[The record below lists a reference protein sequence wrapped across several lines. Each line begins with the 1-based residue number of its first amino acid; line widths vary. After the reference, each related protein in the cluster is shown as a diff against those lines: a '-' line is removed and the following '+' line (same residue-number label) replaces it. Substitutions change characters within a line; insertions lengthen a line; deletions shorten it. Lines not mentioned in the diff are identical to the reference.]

1 MVEIR
6 EKTTILNKL
15 IHKSQAIHG
24 GQRVCEE
31 NNELELELEKNE
43 ILVKYFAVKGPNL
56 KGCRRTV
63 TILIGVILTTRILYS
78 IKVIVQ

>member
-1 MVEIR
+1 M
-6 EKTTILNKL
+6 
-15 IHKSQAIHG
+15 
-24 GQRVCEE
+24 CEE
-31 NNELELELEKNE
+31 NNKLELELELEEKKRNLDE
-43 ILVKYFAVKGPNL
+43 VFCGERTEL

>member
-1 MVEIR
+1 MR
-6 EKTTILNKL
+6 KTSILNKL
-15 IHKSQAIHG
+15 IHKMQAIHG

-31 NNELELELEKNE
+31 NKLELELEEEKNE

-63 TILIGVILTTRILYS
+63 TLLIGVILTTRILYS

>member
-1 MVEIR
+1 MAEIR
-6 EKTTILNKL
+6 EKQYTKTNPQTASHSRGPK
-15 IHKSQAIHG
+15 G
-24 GQRVCEE
+24 VRR
-31 NNELELELEKNE
+31 NNELELEKNE

-63 TILIGVILTTRILYS
+63 KLLIGVILITKILYS

>member
-1 MVEIR
+1 MAEIR
-6 EKTTILNKL
+6 EKQVRILNKL

-31 NNELELELEKNE
+31 NNELELEKNE

-63 TILIGVILTTRILYS
+63 TLLIGVILTKRILYS

>member
-1 MVEIR
+1 MR
-6 EKTTILNKL
+6 KTSIPNKL
-15 IHKSQAIHG
+15 IHKPQDIHG
-24 GQRVCEE
+24 GQRVCKE

-43 ILVKYFAVKGPNL
+43 ILLKYFAVKGSTL

-63 TILIGVILTTRILYS
+63 TLLIGVILTTRILYS

>member
-1 MVEIR
+1 MR
-6 EKTTILNKL
+6 KTSILNKL
-15 IHKSQAIHG
+15 IHKLQAIHG

-31 NNELELELEKNE
+31 NKLELELELEKKNE

-63 TILIGVILTTRILYS
+63 KLLIGVILTTRILYS

>member
-1 MVEIR
+1 MR
-6 EKTTILNKL
+6 KTSILNKL
-15 IHKSQAIHG
+15 IHKPQAIHG

-31 NNELELELEKNE
+31 NKLELELEKKE
-43 ILVKYFAVKGPNL
+43 ILMKYFAVKGPNL

-63 TILIGVILTTRILYS
+63 TLLIGVILTTRILYS